1 GGPTMSHEGGKGPV
15 AVISACMRSDG
26 LPDFALTEV
35 EVTPAEYDN
44 GVHYGLVDEALAAR
58 GYDEPYVHFAE
69 PESPAFLLPAVRR
82 YLGLHERAG
91 ASASGAGHPMS
102 P

>member
-1 GGPTMSHEGGKGPV
+1 MSREGGKGPV
-15 AVISACMRSDG
+15 SIVSACMRADG

-35 EVTPAEYDN
+35 EVTPAEYDD
-44 GVHYGLVDEALAAR
+44 GVHYGLADEALAAR

-69 PESPAFLLPAVRR
+69 PEAPAFLLPAVRQ
-82 YLGLHERAG
+82 YLGLHERDTVPAG
-91 ASASGAGHPMS
+91 GAGHPTC